1 LYFLPVIPSKSRL
14 ANFREAGVIALATRQ
29 FIQEKMRKEDKAK
42 YNYKRIEIYL
52 SPKDAA
58 LFEKKAV
65 HYKNWGP
72 FIRDAVKQFNDIGT
86 LRRID
91 ALNETALYKKYQ
103 QELSWIG
110 DNLNQAV
117 KRANELA
124 IDGKLDQFY
133 YDNVIFPQVREI
145 QILICEI
152 KDEQHTIAKKLIRL

>member
-1 LYFLPVIPSKSRL
+1 
-14 ANFREAGVIALATRQ
+14 
-29 FIQEKMRKEDKAK
+29 MRKEDKAK

-52 SPKDAA
+52 SPKDAT

-72 FIRDAVKQFNDIGT
+72 FIRDAVKQFNDIGI

-91 ALNETALYKKYQ
+91 ALNEMTALYKKYQ

-110 DNLNQAV
+110 GNLNQTA

-124 IDGKLDQFY
+124 IIGKLDQFY
-133 YDNVIFPQVREI
+133 YDNLLYPRIMEI
-145 QILICEI
+145 QKLICDI
-152 KDEQHTIAKKLIRL
+152 KDEQSLIVKRLIRR

>member
-1 LYFLPVIPSKSRL
+1 
-14 ANFREAGVIALATRQ
+14 
-29 FIQEKMRKEDKAK
+29 MRKEDKAK

-72 FIRDAVKQFNDIGT
+72 FIRDAVKQYNDTAT

-91 ALNETALYKKYQ
+91 ALNEMTALYKKYQ

-110 DNLNQAV
+110 GNLNQAV

-124 IDGKLDQFY
+124 VIGKLDQFY
-133 YDNVIFPQVREI
+133 YDNLLYPRIKEI
-145 QILICEI
+145 QELMCEI
-152 KDEQHTIAKKLIRL
+152 KDEQREIVKKLIRP

>member
-1 LYFLPVIPSKSRL
+1 
-14 ANFREAGVIALATRQ
+14 
-29 FIQEKMRKEDKAK
+29 MRKEDKAK

-72 FIRDAVKQFNDIGT
+72 FIRDAVKQFNDIGI

-91 ALNETALYKKYQ
+91 ALNEMTALYKKYQ
-103 QELSWIG
+103 QKLSWIG
-110 DNLNQAV
+110 GNLNQTA

-124 IDGKLDQFY
+124 IIGKLDQFY
-133 YDNVIFPQVREI
+133 YDNLLYPRIMEI
-145 QILICEI
+145 
-152 KDEQHTIAKKLIRL
+152 

>member
-1 LYFLPVIPSKSRL
+1 
-14 ANFREAGVIALATRQ
+14 
-29 FIQEKMRKEDKAK
+29 MRKEDKAK

-91 ALNETALYKKYQ
+91 ALNEMTALYKKYQ

-110 DNLNQAV
+110 GNLNQTA

-124 IDGKLDQFY
+124 IIGKLDQFY
-133 YDNVIFPQVREI
+133 YDNLLYPRIMEI
-145 QILICEI
+145 QKLICDI
-152 KDEQHTIAKKLIRL
+152 KDEQSLIVKRLIRR

>member
-1 LYFLPVIPSKSRL
+1 
-14 ANFREAGVIALATRQ
+14 
-29 FIQEKMRKEDKAK
+29 MRKEDKAK

-58 LFEKKAV
+58 LFEKKAI

-72 FIRDAVKQFNDIGT
+72 FVRDAVKQFNDIGI

-91 ALNETALYKKYQ
+91 ALNEMTALYKKHQ

-110 DNLNQAV
+110 GNLNQAI

-124 IDGKLDQFY
+124 IIGELTQSYFEDILS
-133 YDNVIFPQVREI
+133 PQVREI
-145 QILICEI
+145 QELICDI
-152 KDEQHTIAKKLIRL
+152 KDEQSLIVKRLIRR

>member
-1 LYFLPVIPSKSRL
+1 
-14 ANFREAGVIALATRQ
+14 
-29 FIQEKMRKEDKAK
+29 MRKEDKAK

-58 LFEKKAV
+58 LFEKKAI

-72 FIRDAVKQFNDIGT
+72 FIRDAVKQFNDIGI

-91 ALNETALYKKYQ
+91 ALNEMTALYKKYQ

-110 DNLNQAV
+110 GNLNQAI

-124 IDGKLDQFY
+124 IIGELTQSYFEDILS
-133 YDNVIFPQVREI
+133 PQVREI
-145 QILICEI
+145 QELICDI
-152 KDEQHTIAKKLIRL
+152 KDEQSLIVKRLIRR

>member
-1 LYFLPVIPSKSRL
+1 M
-14 ANFREAGVIALATRQ
+14 
-29 FIQEKMRKEDKAK
+29 EKMRREDKAK

-58 LFEKKAV
+58 LFEKKAI

-72 FIRDAVKQFNDIGT
+72 FIRDAVKQFNDIGI

-91 ALNETALYKKYQ
+91 ALNEMTALYKKHQ

-110 DNLNQAV
+110 GNLNQVV

-124 IDGKLDQFY
+124 IIGKLTQSYFD
-133 YDNVIFPQVREI
+133 DILFPQVREI
-145 QILICEI
+145 QELICEI
-152 KDEQHTIAKKLIRL
+152 KDEQYHIVKKIMRKT

>member
-1 LYFLPVIPSKSRL
+1 
-14 ANFREAGVIALATRQ
+14 
-29 FIQEKMRKEDKAK
+29 MRKEDKAK

-72 FIRDAVKQFNDIGT
+72 FIRDAVKQFNDIAT

-91 ALNETALYKKYQ
+91 ALNEMTALYKKYQ
-103 QELSWIG
+103 HELSWIG
-110 DNLNQAV
+110 GNLNQVV

-124 IDGKLDQFY
+124 IIGKLDQLY
-133 YDNVIFPQVREI
+133 YENLLYPRIMEI
-145 QILICEI
+145 QELICEI
-152 KDEQHTIAKKLIRL
+152 KDEQQEIVKKLIRK

>member
-1 LYFLPVIPSKSRL
+1 
-14 ANFREAGVIALATRQ
+14 
-29 FIQEKMRKEDKAK
+29 MRKEDKAK

-58 LFEKKAV
+58 LFEKKAI

-72 FIRDAVKQFNDIGT
+72 FIRDAVKQFNDIGI

-91 ALNETALYKKYQ
+91 ALNEMTALYKKHQ

-110 DNLNQAV
+110 GNLNQVV

-124 IDGKLDQFY
+124 IIGKLDQFY
-133 YDNVIFPQVREI
+133 YDNLLYPRIMEI
-145 QILICEI
+145 QKLICDI
-152 KDEQHTIAKKLIRL
+152 KDEQSLIVKRLIRR